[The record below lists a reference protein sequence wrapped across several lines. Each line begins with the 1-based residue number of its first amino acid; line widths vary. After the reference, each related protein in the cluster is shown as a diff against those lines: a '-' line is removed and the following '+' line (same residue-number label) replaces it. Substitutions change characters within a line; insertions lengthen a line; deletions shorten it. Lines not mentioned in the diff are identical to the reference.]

1 MEYQLQQYNHPDLMD
16 LHVPKRLI
24 RSPLFHAVSADPRR
38 LPAWVKALLE
48 IEGIQDVS
56 VQPYRLTL
64 YKGRLF
70 GWEAILLEVGRVL
83 EHEFETEAGLDASLQ
98 DLWKDRDTGRGG

>member
-16 LHVPKRLI
+16 LHVSKRLI
-24 RSPLFHAVSADPRR
+24 RFPLFHALSADTRQ

-70 GWEAILLEVGRVL
+70 GWEAILLEVGRIL
-83 EHEFETEAGLDASLQ
+83 EHEFDTGAILDESLQ
-98 DLWKDRDTGRGG
+98 DLWKDTDTGRGV

>member
-1 MEYQLQQYNHPDLMD
+1 MEYHLQQYNHPDLMD
-16 LHVPKRLI
+16 LHVSKRLI
-24 RSPLFHAVSADPRR
+24 RAPLFHAVSAETRR
-38 LPAWVKALLE
+38 LPEWVKALLE

-70 GWEAILLEVGRVL
+70 EWAVILLEVGRIL
-83 EHEFETEAGLDASLQ
+83 EREFDTGALLETHLQ
-98 DLWKDRDTGRGG
+98 DLWKDADTDRGV

>member
-24 RSPLFHAVSADPRR
+24 RAPLFHAVSADTRR
-38 LPAWVKALLE
+38 LPEWVKALLE

-56 VQPYRLTL
+56 VQLYRLTL

-70 GWEAILLEVGRVL
+70 GWEAILLEVGRIL
-83 EHEFETEAGLDASLQ
+83 EREFDTQALLDKSLQ
-98 DLWKDRDTGRGG
+98 DLWKDADTDRGV